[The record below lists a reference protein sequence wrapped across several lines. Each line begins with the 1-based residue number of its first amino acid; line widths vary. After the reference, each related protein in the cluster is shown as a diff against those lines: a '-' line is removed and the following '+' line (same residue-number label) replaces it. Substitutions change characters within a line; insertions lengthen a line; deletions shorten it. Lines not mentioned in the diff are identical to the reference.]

1 MSTSAEQVAR
11 LLAMVPYLRVN
22 PGVPIAEVAK
32 HFATTPRQ
40 VMADLRVLWMCGLPG
55 GLPDD
60 LIEIDMD
67 AAEGE
72 GVVHLGNVDYLTR
85 PLRFTPDEAVSLVVA
100 LQAIAE
106 LATGPLKQAAETASA
121 KLAEV
126 TGQHEPVLLAV
137 STGDEELR
145 ERLVSA
151 IRAGERVQ
159 LTYDGAARGETT
171 TPLVDPA
178 DVQMRDSA
186 AYLQAW
192 SLQRRAWRTYRLD
205 RIVEVTP
212 TGEPAE
218 PHGPVPDLPE
228 GWFDASD
235 GAVTLELSP
244 AAAWVAEYY
253 PVLSVEQL
261 ASGRLRVRLAVSDP
275 AWLDSLLLRLGD
287 QVAAIDP
294 VDAGAGAARAA
305 AEALRITD
313 QFCDSLPDQEPG
325 TDRFRGHGPG
335 QA

>member
-1 MSTSAEQVAR
+1 MSTSSDQVAR
-11 LLAMVPYLRVN
+11 LLAMVPFLQAR
-22 PGVPIAEVAK
+22 PGVPIAEVADTFGVSPK
-32 HFATTPRQ
+32 Q
-40 VMADLRVLWMCGLPG
+40 VLADLKVLWMCGLPG

-72 GVVHLGNVDYLTR
+72 GVVHLGNADYLTR
-85 PLRFTPDEAVSLVVA
+85 PLRFTRDEAVSLVVA

-106 LATGPLKQAAETASA
+106 LATGRLKRAAETASA
-121 KLAEV
+121 KLAAV
-126 TGQHEPVLLAV
+126 TGQQDPVLLAV
-137 STGDEELR
+137 NIGDETLR
-145 ERLVSA
+145 ERLLSA
-151 IRAGERVQ
+151 IEHRRRVR

-192 SLQRRAWRTYRLD
+192 SLQRQAWRTYRLD
-205 RIVEVTP
+205 RIVAVTP
-212 TGEPAE
+212 TGEAAE
-218 PHGPVPDLPE
+218 WHGPAPDLPE

-235 GAVTLELSP
+235 GAVTLDLAP

-253 PVLSVEQL
+253 PVLAVE
-261 ASGRLRVRLAVSDP
+261 SGPAGHLRVRLAVSDP

-287 QVAAIDP
+287 QAAVIDP

-305 AEALRITD
+305 AEALEITARL
-313 QFCDSLPDQEPG
+313 CGSLQG
-325 TDRFRGHGPG
+325 
-335 QA
+335 